1 MIYNIKDLPQRA
13 RKGGGG
19 EAPGKRDE
27 MEIHIL
33 ERGVLSP
40 EVLGHLIMCS

>member
-1 MIYNIKDLPQRA
+1 MIYNIKDLPQRE
-13 RKGGGG
+13 RKGG